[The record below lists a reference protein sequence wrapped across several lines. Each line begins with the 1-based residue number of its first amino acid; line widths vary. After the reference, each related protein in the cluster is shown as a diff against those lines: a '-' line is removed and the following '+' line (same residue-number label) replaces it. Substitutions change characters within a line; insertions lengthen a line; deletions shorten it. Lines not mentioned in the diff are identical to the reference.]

1 MSFPRILIVLL
12 ATLAVGVGLAACGGD
27 DNSASTTAAPTSKA
41 ASSTTKAAAATTKP
55 AAAATSPAA
64 SGAAGDVVKVTAKD
78 FQFDPAAVQ
87 APANKQV
94 TFQLTNSGSAT
105 HTLTVYEDAAYTKKV
120 AGASVQA
127 SGGKQGEFNVT
138 FPNAGD
144 FYFRCEIHPS
154 QMHGQI
160 KVS

>member
-12 ATLAVGVGLAACGGD
+12 ATVAVGVGLAACGGD
-27 DNSASTTAAPTSKA
+27 DNTSSTTAAPTSKP
-41 ASSTTKAAAATTKP
+41 ASATTKPAAATSP

-78 FQFDPAAVQ
+78 FEFDPAAVD
-87 APANKQV
+87 APASKQV
-94 TFQLTNSGSAT
+94 TFQLTNAGSAT
-105 HTLTVYEDAAYTKKV
+105 HTLTVYEDDAFTKKV
-120 AGASVQA
+120 SGASVQA
-127 SGGKQGEFNVT
+127 SGGKEGEFTVT

-154 QMHGQI
+154 RMHGEI

>member
-12 ATLAVGVGLAACGGD
+12 ATVAVGVGLAACGGD
-27 DNSASTTAAPTSKA
+27 DNSPSTTAAPTSKA
-41 ASSTTKAAAATTKP
+41 ASATTKPAGSSSP

-78 FQFDPAAVQ
+78 FEFDPAAVE

-105 HTLTVYEDAAYTKKV
+105 HTLTIYQDDAYTKPV
-120 AGASVQA
+120 TGASVQA
-127 SGGKQGEFNVT
+127 SSGKQGEFTVT

-154 QMHGQI
+154 RMHGEI